1 MTANNASAT
10 IASANGFV
18 LIGDLGFFRAM
29 ILIVSDA
36 AMGMRPMVVT
46 KRYEKTQAER
56 KARAGKKATTIMMR
70 SVRSA

>member
-1 MTANNASAT
+1 MTANSASAT

-18 LIGDLGFFRAM
+18 LIAELGFFRAL

-36 AMGMRPMVVT
+36 AMGMRPMVGT

-56 KARAGKKATTIMMR
+56 RARDGKKATTIMMR

>member
-1 MTANNASAT
+1 MTANSDSAT
-10 IASANGFV
+10 IASAIGFV
-18 LIGDLGFFRAM
+18 LIGDLGLFRAM

-36 AMGMRPMVVT
+36 AMGMRPMVGT

-56 KARAGKKATTIMMR
+56 KARAGKKATTMMMR